1 MVSNKTLIKKNN
13 SKKSTKS
20 AKRCDSKQFCAL
32 QNVLENAFFF
42 FKNLSQGNFLHCPRF
57 FILTKILN
65 TAHTPTEMKQN
76 LLHRIFPSQDFR

>member
-32 QNVLENAFFF
+32 QNVLENAFFSSKIYLKEIF
-42 FKNLSQGNFLHCPRF
+42 YIVQGF
-57 FILTKILN
+57 
-65 TAHTPTEMKQN
+65 
-76 LLHRIFPSQDFR
+76 